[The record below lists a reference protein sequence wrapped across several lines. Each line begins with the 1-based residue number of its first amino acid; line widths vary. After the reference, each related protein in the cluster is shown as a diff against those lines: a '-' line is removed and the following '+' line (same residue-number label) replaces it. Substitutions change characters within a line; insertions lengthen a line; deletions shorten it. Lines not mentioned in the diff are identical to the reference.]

1 MKNISKFDY
10 ILWDT
15 KNDKPIEHLD
25 TVYHYTTI
33 IELIND
39 GFKLQDGEQFILVA
53 ELPYQW
59 QYKINYTIEK
69 NKI

>member
-15 KNDKPIEHLD
+15 KNDKPIEDLD
-25 TVYHYTTI
+25 IVHHYTSV

-39 GFKLQDGEQFILVA
+39 GFKLQDGEQFICVA
-53 ELPYQW
+53 ELPYKW
-59 QYKINYTIEK
+59 QYEINNEIEK
-69 NKI
+69 YK